1 MHTIRFSTFEP
12 YDALLRALDI
22 LRKMGFRLL
31 GLNVSQS
38 APLNTMELQFEVCG
52 NLPAHTFVERLRL
65 HDILDLTVV
74 DADEAMPGR
83 RDFIPAELRS
93 VSWTS
98 L

>member
-1 MHTIRFSTFEP
+1 MHTMKFSTFDP
-12 YDALLRALDI
+12 YDPLLRALDL

-31 GLNVSQS
+31 ALNVTQS
-38 APLNTMELQFEVCG
+38 APLYTMELQFEVCG

-65 HDILDLTVV
+65 SDIVDLTVV
-74 DADEAMPGR
+74 GTEEAMHAR
-83 RDFIPAELRS
+83 HDFIPAELRS